1 MKDLNKQ
8 LKVKDLF
15 DEFIVSKTIQ
25 NLSDRTISYYKE
37 NLGYFFRFK
46 TVEFIDDYTKLDI
59 ANYIML
65 LKNSNV
71 TDNTINT
78 RLRAVKVFFK
88 YVEQEYNL
96 IMPKIKLLKT
106 STKCKQIH
114 SIDNLKKLLE
124 EPNYNNFVQYRNWIM
139 VQVMLTTGAR
149 LSSIQNLRI
158 RDIDFTNGFIN
169 YEHSK
174 NGESYSVPL
183 DSHIVDALKAFID
196 TLPKTAEYLFCTKQ
210 GKQLTTISIQSS
222 IKRYCESKGLDKGY
236 CYTHIYRRQFAT
248 NIAKESK
255 DYILLQKLL
264 AHKTPYM
271 SMHYVNIT
279 NDDIKNDF
287 DKYSIFN
294 KLN

>member
-1 MKDLNKQ
+1 MANTE
-8 LKVKDLF
+8 LKVNDLF
-15 DEFIVSKTIQ
+15 DEFITAKVIQ

-37 NLGYFFRFK
+37 NLGYWFRFK
-46 TVEFIDDYTKLDI
+46 QVEYINDYTKLDV
-59 ANYIML
+59 ANYIMS
-65 LKNSNV
+65 LKNSKV

-78 RLRAVKVFFK
+78 RLRAIKVFFK
-88 YVEQEYNL
+88 YIESEYSL
-96 IMPKIKLLKT
+96 VLPKIKLLKT

-124 EPNYNNFVQYRNWIM
+124 EPNFKNFVQYRNWIM
-139 VQVMLTTGAR
+139 VQVMLSTGAR

-158 RDIDFTNGFIN
+158 KDVDFNDAYIT

-183 DSHIVDALKAFID
+183 DSHIEDALKAFID
-196 TLPKTAEYLFCTKQ
+196 TLPKTAEYVFCTKQ

-222 IKRYCESKGLDKGY
+222 IKRYCESKGLNKGF
-236 CYTHIYRRQFAT
+236 CYTHILRRQFAT
-248 NIAKESK
+248 NIAKETK

-279 NDDIKNDF
+279 NNDAK
-287 DKYSIFN
+287 DAIDRYSIFN

>member
-1 MKDLNKQ
+1 MANTE
-8 LKVKDLF
+8 LKVNDLF
-15 DEFIVSKTIQ
+15 DEFITAKVIQ

-37 NLGYFFRFK
+37 NLNYWFRFK
-46 TVEFIDDYTKLDI
+46 QVEYINDYTKLDV
-59 ANYIML
+59 ANYIMS
-65 LKNSNV
+65 LKNSKV

-78 RLRAVKVFFK
+78 RLRAIKVFFK
-88 YVEQEYNL
+88 YIESEYSL
-96 IMPKIKLLKT
+96 VLPKIKLLKT

-124 EPNYNNFVQYRNWIM
+124 EPNFKNFVQYRNWIM
-139 VQVMLTTGAR
+139 VQVMLSTGAR

-158 RDIDFTNGFIN
+158 KDVDFNDAYIT

-183 DSHIVDALKAFID
+183 DSHIEDALKAFID
-196 TLPKTAEYLFCTKQ
+196 TLPKTAEYVFCTKQ

-222 IKRYCESKGLDKGY
+222 IKRYCESKGLNKGF
-236 CYTHIYRRQFAT
+236 CYTHILRRQFAT
-248 NIAKESK
+248 NIAKETK

-279 NDDIKNDF
+279 NNDAKDAI

>member
-1 MKDLNKQ
+1 MANTE
-8 LKVKDLF
+8 LKVNDLF
-15 DEFIVSKTIQ
+15 DEFITAKVIQ

-37 NLGYFFRFK
+37 NLGYWFRFK
-46 TVEFIDDYTKLDI
+46 QVEYINDYTKLDV
-59 ANYIML
+59 ANYIMS
-65 LKNSNV
+65 LKNSKV

-78 RLRAVKVFFK
+78 RLRAIKVFFK
-88 YVEQEYNL
+88 YIESEYSL
-96 IMPKIKLLKT
+96 VLPKIKLLKT

-124 EPNYNNFVQYRNWIM
+124 EPNFKNFVQYRNWIM
-139 VQVMLTTGAR
+139 VQVMLSTGAR

-158 RDIDFTNGFIN
+158 KDVDFNDAYIT

-183 DSHIVDALKAFID
+183 DSHIEDALKAFID
-196 TLPKTAEYLFCTKQ
+196 TLPKTAEYVFCTKQ

-222 IKRYCESKGLDKGY
+222 IKRYCESKGLNKGF
-236 CYTHIYRRQFAT
+236 CYTHILRRQFAT
-248 NIAKESK
+248 NIAKETK

-279 NDDIKNDF
+279 NNDAKDAI

>member
-1 MKDLNKQ
+1 MANTE
-8 LKVKDLF
+8 LKVNDLF
-15 DEFIVSKTIQ
+15 NEFIVSKTIQ

-37 NLGYFFRFK
+37 NLGYWFRFK
-46 TVEFIDDYTKLDI
+46 QCECINDYTKLDV
-59 ANYIML
+59 ANYILL
-65 LKNSNV
+65 LKNSKV

-78 RLRAVKVFFK
+78 RLRAIKVFFK
-88 YVEQEYNL
+88 YIESEYNVVL
-96 IMPKIKLLKT
+96 PKIKLLKT

-114 SIDNLKKLLE
+114 SLDNLKKLLE
-124 EPNYNNFVQYRNWIM
+124 VPNYNNYVQYRNWIM
-139 VQVMLTTGAR
+139 IQVMLSTGAR
-149 LSSIQNLRI
+149 LSSIQNLKI
-158 RDIDFTNGFIN
+158 SDIDFNDAYIN

-183 DSHIVDALKAFID
+183 DSHIKDALKAFID
-196 TLPKTAEYLFCTKQ
+196 VLPSGAEYVFCTKQ

-236 CYTHIYRRQFAT
+236 CYTHIFRRQFAT
-248 NIAKESK
+248 NIAKETK

-279 NDDIKNDF
+279 NNDAKEAI
-287 DKYSIFN
+287 DRYSIFN

>member
-1 MKDLNKQ
+1 MANTE
-8 LKVKDLF
+8 LKVNDLF
-15 DEFIVSKTIQ
+15 DEFITAKVIQ

-37 NLGYFFRFK
+37 NLGYWFRFK
-46 TVEFIDDYTKLDI
+46 QAEYINDYTKVDV
-59 ANYIML
+59 ANYIMS
-65 LKNSNV
+65 LKNSKV

-78 RLRAVKVFFK
+78 RLRAIKVFFK
-88 YVEQEYNL
+88 YIESEYSL
-96 IMPKIKLLKT
+96 VLPKIKLLKT
-106 STKCKQIH
+106 TTKCKQIH
-114 SIDNLKKLLE
+114 SLDNLKKLLE
-124 EPNYNNFVQYRNWIM
+124 EPNFKNFVQYRNWIM
-139 VQVMLTTGAR
+139 VQVMLSTGAR

-158 RDIDFTNGFIN
+158 KDVDFNDAYIT

-183 DSHIVDALKAFID
+183 DSHIKDALKAFID
-196 TLPKTAEYLFCTKQ
+196 TLPKTAEYVFCTKQ

-222 IKRYCESKGLDKGY
+222 IKRYCESKGLNKGF
-236 CYTHIYRRQFAT
+236 CYTHILRRQFAT
-248 NIAKESK
+248 NIAKETK

-279 NDDIKNDF
+279 NNDAK
-287 DKYSIFN
+287 DAIDRYSIFN

>member
-1 MKDLNKQ
+1 MEESNKQ
-8 LKVKDLF
+8 LKVNDLF
-15 DEFIVSKTIQ
+15 DEFITAKVIQ
-25 NLSDRTISYYKE
+25 NLSDRTIGYYKE

-46 TVEFIDDYTKLDI
+46 QVEYINDYTKSDI

-65 LKNSNV
+65 LKNSAV

-78 RLRAVKVFFK
+78 RLRAIKVFFK
-88 YVEQEYNL
+88 YIESEYSL
-96 IMPKIKLLKT
+96 VLPKIKLLKT

-114 SIDNLKKLLE
+114 SVDNLKKLLE
-124 EPNYNNFVQYRNWIM
+124 TPNYKNYVQYRNWIM
-139 VQVMLTTGAR
+139 VQVMLSTGAR

-158 RDIDFTNGFIN
+158 KDVDFTNAYIN

-183 DSHIVDALKAFID
+183 DSHIKDALKTFID

-222 IKRYCESKGLDKGY
+222 IKRYCESKGLDKGF
-236 CYTHIYRRQFAT
+236 CYTHIFRRQFAT
-248 NIAKESK
+248 NIAKETK

-279 NDDIKNDF
+279 NDDAKEAIDR
-287 DKYSIFN
+287 YSIFN
-294 KLN
+294 KLH

>member
-1 MKDLNKQ
+1 MKESYKQ

-15 DEFIVSKTIQ
+15 DEFITAKVIQ

-37 NLGYFFRFK
+37 NLNYLFRFK
-46 TVEFIDDYTKLDI
+46 KVEYVEDYTKADI
-59 ANYIML
+59 ANYIL
-65 LKNSNV
+65 NLKNSNV

-78 RLRAVKVFFK
+78 RLRAIKVFFK
-88 YVEQEYNL
+88 YIESEYSL

-114 SIDNLKKLLE
+114 SVDNLKKLLE
-124 EPNYNNFVQYRNWIM
+124 EPNFNNYVQYRNWIM
-139 VQVMLTTGAR
+139 VQVMLSTGAR

-158 RDIDFTNGFIN
+158 KDVDFINGYIN

-183 DSHIVDALKAFID
+183 DSHIKDALKAFID
-196 TLPKTAEYLFCTKQ
+196 TLPTTAEYLFCTKQ

-236 CYTHIYRRQFAT
+236 CYTHIFRRCFAT
-248 NIAKESK
+248 NIAKETK

-271 SMHYVNIT
+271 SMHYVCIS
-279 NDDIKNDF
+279 NDDAKEAIDR
-287 DKYSIFN
+287 YSIFN
-294 KLN
+294 KLD

>member
-1 MKDLNKQ
+1 MANTE
-8 LKVKDLF
+8 LKVNDLF
-15 DEFIVSKTIQ
+15 DEFITAKVIQ

-37 NLGYFFRFK
+37 NLGYWFRFK
-46 TVEFIDDYTKLDI
+46 QVEYINDYTKLDV
-59 ANYIML
+59 ANYIMS
-65 LKNSNV
+65 LKNSKV

-78 RLRAVKVFFK
+78 RLRAIKVFFK
-88 YVEQEYNL
+88 YIESEYSL
-96 IMPKIKLLKT
+96 VLPKIKLLKT
-106 STKCKQIH
+106 TTKCKQIH

-124 EPNYNNFVQYRNWIM
+124 EPNFKNFVQYRNWIM
-139 VQVMLTTGAR
+139 VQVMLSTGAR

-158 RDIDFTNGFIN
+158 KDVDFNDAYIT

-183 DSHIVDALKAFID
+183 DSHIEDALKAFID
-196 TLPKTAEYLFCTKQ
+196 TLPKTAEYVFCTKQ

-222 IKRYCESKGLDKGY
+222 IKRYCESKGLNKGF
-236 CYTHIYRRQFAT
+236 CYTHILRRQFAT
-248 NIAKESK
+248 NIAKETK

-279 NDDIKNDF
+279 NNDAKDAI

>member
-1 MKDLNKQ
+1 MANTE
-8 LKVKDLF
+8 LKVNDLF
-15 DEFIVSKTIQ
+15 DEFITAKVIQ

-37 NLGYFFRFK
+37 NLGYWFRFK
-46 TVEFIDDYTKLDI
+46 QAEYINDYTKLDV
-59 ANYIML
+59 ANYIMS
-65 LKNSNV
+65 LKNSKV

-78 RLRAVKVFFK
+78 RLRAIKVFFK
-88 YVEQEYNL
+88 YIESEYSL
-96 IMPKIKLLKT
+96 VLPKIKLLKT

-114 SIDNLKKLLE
+114 SLDNLKKLLE
-124 EPNYNNFVQYRNWIM
+124 EPNFKNFVQYRNWIM
-139 VQVMLTTGAR
+139 VQVMLSTGAR

-158 RDIDFTNGFIN
+158 KDVDFNDAYIT

-183 DSHIVDALKAFID
+183 DSHIEDALKAFID
-196 TLPKTAEYLFCTKQ
+196 TLPKTAEYVFCTKQ

-222 IKRYCESKGLDKGY
+222 IKRYCESKGLNKGF
-236 CYTHIYRRQFAT
+236 CYTHILRRQFAT
-248 NIAKESK
+248 NIAKETK

-279 NDDIKNDF
+279 NNDAK
-287 DKYSIFN
+287 DAIDRYSIFN

>member
-1 MKDLNKQ
+1 MANTE
-8 LKVKDLF
+8 LKVNDLF
-15 DEFIVSKTIQ
+15 DEFITAKVIQ

-37 NLGYFFRFK
+37 NLGYWFRFK
-46 TVEFIDDYTKLDI
+46 QVEYINDYTKLDV
-59 ANYIML
+59 ANYIMS
-65 LKNSNV
+65 LKNSKV

-78 RLRAVKVFFK
+78 RLRAIKVFFK
-88 YVEQEYNL
+88 YIESEYSL
-96 IMPKIKLLKT
+96 VLPKIKLLKT

-124 EPNYNNFVQYRNWIM
+124 EPNFKNFVQYRNWIM
-139 VQVMLTTGAR
+139 VQVMLSTGAR

-158 RDIDFTNGFIN
+158 KDVDFNDAYIT

-183 DSHIVDALKAFID
+183 DSHIKDALKAFID
-196 TLPKTAEYLFCTKQ
+196 TLPKTAEYVFCTKQ

-222 IKRYCESKGLDKGY
+222 IKRYCESKGLNKGF
-236 CYTHIYRRQFAT
+236 CYTHILRRQFAT
-248 NIAKESK
+248 NIAKETK

-279 NDDIKNDF
+279 NNDAKDAI

>member
-1 MKDLNKQ
+1 MKDLNTE

-15 DEFIVSKTIQ
+15 DEFITAKVIQ

-46 TVEFIDDYTKLDI
+46 QVECINDYTKADV

-88 YVEQEYNL
+88 YIEQEYNL
-96 IMPKIKLLKT
+96 VMPKIKLLKV

-139 VQVMLTTGAR
+139 IQVMLSTGAR

-158 RDIDFTNGFIN
+158 KDIDFNDGFIN

-183 DSHIVDALKAFID
+183 DSHIKDALKAFID
-196 TLPKTAEYLFCTKQ
+196 TLPKAAEYLFTTKQ

-236 CYTHIYRRQFAT
+236 CYTHILRRQFAT
-248 NIAKESK
+248 NIAKETK

-279 NDDIKNDF
+279 NNDAKSAI